1 MTPRFLLL
9 LVLAGMGASAAD
21 SARQIWADQDGF
33 VPVAISPDGR
43 HIVSAQGT
51 KGNTSLFIEEPGG
64 ERRRL
69 GTLSYPEVDS
79 VLVTP
84 DDRLLFTTASEGSA
98 ALRSVGL
105 DGTHET
111 EIAKFPEYTNLSIA
125 DLSPD
130 RRTLSAYVWSKGPP
144 QVALISIETRS
155 ARILFHTTEWMLA
168 GRILL
173 FSPDGRYL
181 VACRRM
187 EQNPEMTEGRRRQIF
202 RIDISDGSASPLID
216 EVNDVFPMAW
226 MPDGGSIL
234 YARDL
239 YHKTD
244 LWIQPVRDGRTT
256 GSPKLA
262 RSESR
267 RISPVGLSR
276 SGVLF
281 CYRASFG
288 TDIHLADLDLK
299 RGTLTNARPA
309 ITSQSGNDKAP
320 LWSPDG
326 KYLVF
331 SSRHRSGSLHLFN
344 LNRIVQPPGE
354 PRELP
359 KLSTPESGFYGW
371 LNAGNLLVIGNREGG
386 LHMHRVDVRTL
397 AVTSLG
403 PFPQRDYRMGY
414 PMIGR
419 DGTVYYRTDDPPS
432 VLTRKLDGSEQ
443 TVLFPLPSG
452 TFARSLRL
460 SPDGKKLAFVLMDDP
475 NSNGKWQAVMVL
487 GTDGRGASEL
497 HRVNA
502 PDRIQSGSG
511 QGIAWS
517 HDSQGILFTQGRNDI
532 FDVLYLSLEGGAPR
546 RLTVDIHGEKQL
558 RSTYSWMDVSPDG
571 KTLAFDHGI
580 EMRPELWAVE
590 GFGADRR

>member
-1 MTPRFLLL
+1 MIPRFLLL
-9 LVLAGMGASAAD
+9 LISVGMGASAAD
-21 SARQIWADQDGF
+21 SARRIWADPDGF

-51 KGNTSLFIEEPGG
+51 KGNTSLFIEEPGR

-69 GTLSYPEVDS
+69 GALSYTEVDS
-79 VLVTP
+79 ILVTP
-84 DDRLLFTTASEGSA
+84 DDSVLFTTANKGFA
-98 ALRSVGL
+98 ALRSIAL

-111 EIAKFPEYTNLSIA
+111 EVAKFDEYTSLSVT

-130 RRTLSAYVWSKGPP
+130 KRTLSAYVWSKGPP
-144 QVALISIETRS
+144 QVALISMETHT
-155 ARILFHTTEWMLA
+155 ARILFHTKEWKLA
-168 GRILL
+168 GRILV

-187 EQNPEMTEGRRRQIF
+187 EQNPYMSEGRRREIF

-216 EVNDVFPMAW
+216 EANDVFPVAW
-226 MPDGGSIL
+226 TPDGGSIL

-239 YHKTD
+239 FNKTD
-244 LWIQPVRDGRTT
+244 LWLQGVRNGQPA

-262 RSESR
+262 YSESK
-267 RISPVGLSR
+267 RISPIGLSR

-281 CYRASFG
+281 CYRTPFG
-288 TDIHLADLDLK
+288 TEIELADLDLK
-299 RGTLTNARPA
+299 RGTLIHARPA
-309 ITSQSGNDKAP
+309 TTSPSGNDKFP

-331 SSRHRSGSLHLFN
+331 SSRHRSGSLYLFN
-344 LNRIVQPPGE
+344 VNRVVQPPGE

-359 KLSTPESGFYGW
+359 KVSAPESGFYGW
-371 LNAGNLLVIGNREGG
+371 LNAGDLLVIGNREGG
-386 LHMHRVDVRTL
+386 LRMHRVDVRSL
-397 AVTSLG
+397 AVKSLG

-419 DGTVYYRTDDPPS
+419 DGAVYYRTDDPPS
-432 VLTRKLDGSEQ
+432 VLTRKLDGGGEQ
-443 TVLFPLPSG
+443 TILFRLPTG
-452 TFARSLRL
+452 TYARSLRL

-475 NSNGKWQAVMVL
+475 NSNGKWQAVMTL
-487 GTDGRGASEL
+487 GTDGRVANEL

-502 PDRIQSGSG
+502 PDRIQSGYG

-517 HDSQGILFTQGRNDI
+517 QDSQGILFTQGSKDV
-532 FDVLYLSLEGGAPR
+532 FDVLYLSLDGGAPR
-546 RLTVDIHGEKQL
+546 RLTLDIHGDKQL

-580 EMRPELWAVE
+580 EMRPELWAIPLSA
-590 GFGADRR
+590 GSR